1 MSVVDL
7 VVGGLYKWV
16 AKEEVYDWGKAIPGW
31 VVPEP
36 FVYVVV
42 LGCIEVSYGEIRIGG
57 VTRNNVYKKWEI
69 WNAERGVDLWSEGS
83 KCLYGIDGAFMEVSN
98 VC

>member
-1 MSVVDL
+1 MVKMMKGKL
-7 VVGGLYKWV
+7 LKWQEY
-16 AKEEVYDWGKAIPGW
+16 EEVVWNRNKKEYVLKG
-31 VVPEP
+31 ELM
-36 FVYVVV
+36 YVVV

-57 VTRNNVYKKWEI
+57 VTRNNVYRKWEI